1 MINIQAGIFLPSVQW
16 IPVPSAWSETDFSS
30 QLTCSEAVCDI
41 VELLT
46 LVPGADIV
54 ARLL

>member
-1 MINIQAGIFLPSVQW
+1 MCSGYQYQ
-16 IPVPSAWSETDFSS
+16 VPGVKQISS